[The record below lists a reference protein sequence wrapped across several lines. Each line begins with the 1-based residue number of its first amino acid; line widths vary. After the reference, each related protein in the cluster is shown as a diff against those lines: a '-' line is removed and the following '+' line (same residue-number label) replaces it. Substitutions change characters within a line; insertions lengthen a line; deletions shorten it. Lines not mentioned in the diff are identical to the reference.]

1 MANPKAPADLKYTE
15 NDEWLRIEGDTATIG
30 LSDYAQDQLND
41 IVYVEL
47 PDVGASFDKGQAFG
61 VVESVKAASDI
72 FMPVGGTVTEVNNAL
87 EDEPEVINTDPY
99 GKGWIIKVRLKDAGQ
114 ASALMDSAAYLKY
127 CESR

>member
-1 MANPKAPADLKYTE
+1 MANLKTPSDLKYTE

-72 FMPVGGTVTEVNNAL
+72 FMPVGGTVTEINSAL
-87 EDEPEVINTDPY
+87 EDEPEAINADPY
-99 GKGWIIKVRLKDAGQ
+99 GKGWLIKVRLKDAAQ
-114 ASALMDSAAYLKY
+114 AAALMDSAAYLKY

>member
-1 MANPKAPADLKYTE
+1 MANLNIPADLKYTQ

-47 PDVGASFDKGQAFG
+47 PDVGASFDQGQAFG

-72 FMPVGGTVTEVNNAL
+72 FMPVGGTVIEINSAL
-87 EDEPEVINTDPY
+87 EDEPEIINSDPY
-99 GKGWIIKVRLKDAGQ
+99 GKGWLIKIRLQDAGQ
-114 ASALMDSAAYLKY
+114 AGALMDSAAYEKY